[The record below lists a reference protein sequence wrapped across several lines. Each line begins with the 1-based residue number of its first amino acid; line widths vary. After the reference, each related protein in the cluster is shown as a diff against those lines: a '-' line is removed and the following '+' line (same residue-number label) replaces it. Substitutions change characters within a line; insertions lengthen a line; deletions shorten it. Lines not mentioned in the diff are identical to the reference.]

1 MTESS
6 STYSSHPCFG
16 SAARKTVDRIHL
28 PVAPRANSRIKY
40 SSMQIMQEAIQPE
53 AALAW
58 LDDVIAEGRKID
70 VVGIT
75 GPGDPLVLP
84 DLTFRTLE
92 LVKAK
97 YPSMSL
103 CVTTLGIGAAN
114 HAETLA
120 KIGVSHVTL
129 LVDAVSRS
137 VIEELY
143 AWIRPSKK
151 NVPLEDASSILL
163 SEQSAAVK
171 ALKAAGI
178 TVKINTTVYPSNA
191 DHVGEIAETMK
202 ALGADIMAIIPFIP
216 KDDEQEILL
225 KKTDSITMAAARDL
239 AARHMELMPEWEE
252 CGAAVKTETTSLLP
266 KPTKSRPNV
275 AAVSSNGMEVDM
287 HLGHA
292 EKILIYGPRDDGLAC
307 LLETRTAPKAG
318 GGTARWEELA
328 GTLSDCFIILAA
340 SAGDSPK
347 QILSRHGLYVAVTDG
362 EIEGTV
368 DSLYGG
374 GKKKKCK
381 K

>member
-1 MTESS
+1 
-6 STYSSHPCFG
+6 
-16 SAARKTVDRIHL
+16 
-28 PVAPRANSRIKY
+28 
-40 SSMQIMQEAIQPE
+40 MQIIKEAIQPE

-58 LDDVIAEGRKID
+58 LDELIAQGRKIE

-92 LVKAK
+92 LVKTK
-97 YPSMSL
+97 YPEISL
-103 CVTTLGIGAAN
+103 CVTTLGIGASD

-120 KIGVSHVTL
+120 KLGVSHVTL

-151 NVPLEDASSILL
+151 NIPLEDASSLLL
-163 SEQSAAVK
+163 SEQASAVK

-178 TVKINTTVYPSNA
+178 TVKINTTVYPANA

-202 ALGADIMAIIPFIP
+202 ALGADIMAVVPFIP

-225 KKTDSITMAAARDL
+225 KKTDGITMKAAQDL
-239 AARHMELMPEWEE
+239 AAKHMELMPEWEE
-252 CGAAVKTETTSLLP
+252 CGAIEKTEITSLLP
-266 KPTKSRPNV
+266 KPTKTRPNV

-307 LLETRTAPKAG
+307 LLETRIAPKAG
-318 GGTARWEELA
+318 GGTARWEELS
-328 GTLSDCFIILAA
+328 GILSDCFILLAA